1 MNYPRLKARASNY
14 GSSRSIMAERAFEL
28 LRLVVASR
36 GHTVLLVEQQVAHGL
51 DTAHRACF
59 VDRGR
64 IAKTGT
70 GAALLQN
77 SDVQRAYTGL

>member
-1 MNYPRLKARASNY
+1 
-14 GSSRSIMAERAFEL
+14 
-28 LRLVVASR
+28 
-36 GHTVLLVEQQVAHGL
+36 VLLVEQHVA
-51 DTAHRACF
+51 DAFDIAPRACF
-59 VDRGR
+59 VERGR

>member
-1 MNYPRLKARASNY
+1 
-14 GSSRSIMAERAFEL
+14 MAERAFEL

-36 GHTVLLVEQQVAHGL
+36 GHTVLLVEQHVADAL
-51 DTAHRACF
+51 DIAHRASF
-59 VDRGR
+59 VERRR